1 MEVGDW
7 VAAVEA
13 LVERLAVEVVVGC
26 GEVMVEGVR
35 DEYVKTDKRIS
46 RRRMRVNNI
55 ISMLNASIFASLSV
69 GLRCCNPFHGP
80 EQQHPLSPSHNTHL
94 LSASTGC
101 DRSYS
106 FKHIKLNVRTPLL
119 QPFRLTLFHIELSMI
134 VKGLAG

>member
-7 VAAVEA
+7 VAAEA
-13 LVERLAVEVVVGC
+13 LVGRLAVEVVVGC
-26 GEVMVEGVR
+26 GEVMVEDVR

-46 RRRMRVNNI
+46 RRIMRVNNI

-106 FKHIKLNVRTPLL
+106 FKQIKL
-119 QPFRLTLFHIELSMI
+119 RLYIDSTATFTSYFISHKIILI
-134 VKGLAG
+134 VKG